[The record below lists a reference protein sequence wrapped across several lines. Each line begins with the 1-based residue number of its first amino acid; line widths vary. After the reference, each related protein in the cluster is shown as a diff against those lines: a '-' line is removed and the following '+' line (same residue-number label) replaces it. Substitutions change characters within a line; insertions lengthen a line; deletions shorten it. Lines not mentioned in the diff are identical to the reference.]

1 MSRNVFLITGT
12 RKGIGRYLAEYY
24 SISDTNNIVIG
35 CSRSRTDLRLDNYV
49 HYSIDITE
57 EKEILGLFKE
67 IKNNYKRLDVLIN
80 NAAINPSILSAA
92 LLSKDNIQKAYE
104 LNVFAPMIIT
114 REALKLMIRNKYG
127 RIINLGSMAT
137 KHEVPG
143 EALYTSTKASI
154 VAYTRVVA
162 KEVAK
167 LNITANVLAP
177 SAIPTDLSMQ
187 INQDAL
193 QEVLSRNAFHDY
205 GKMEDVSNAINF
217 LMARNS
223 KAITGQLI
231 YLGGV

>member
-1 MSRNVFLITGT
+1 MNSTIFLITGT
-12 RKGIGRYLAEYY
+12 SKGIGRYLAEYY
-24 SISDTNNIVIG
+24 CKYDTNYIVIG
-35 CSRSRTDLRLDNYV
+35 CSRSNTDLKLDNYI
-49 HYSIDITE
+49 HYIIDITD
-57 EKEILGLFKE
+57 EKEVISLFKE
-67 IKNNYKRLDVLIN
+67 IKKNFQRLDVLIN
-80 NAAINPSILSAA
+80 NAAINPSIISAA
-92 LLSKDNIQKAYE
+92 LLSSDNIQKAYA
-104 LNVFAPMIIT
+104 LNVFAPMIIC

-137 KHEVPG
+137 KHEVAG

-154 VAYTRVVA
+154 IAYTRVVA

-193 QEVLSRNAFHDY
+193 QEVLNRNAIHDF
-205 GKMEDVSNAINF
+205 GKMEDVSNTINF
-217 LMARNS
+217 LLDKNS
-223 KAITGQLI
+223 NAITGQLI